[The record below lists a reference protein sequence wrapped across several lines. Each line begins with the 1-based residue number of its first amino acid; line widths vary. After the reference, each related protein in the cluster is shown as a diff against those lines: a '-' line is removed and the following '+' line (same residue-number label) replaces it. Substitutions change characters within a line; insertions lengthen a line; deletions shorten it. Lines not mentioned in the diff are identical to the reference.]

1 MFKVKRIVTC
11 LIIVSSLFWVTT
23 TANLHAQDQK
33 DDGKYDFL
41 IIKPYGMKGHW
52 AERLFQWAMAQNI
65 INGYP
70 DSSLK
75 PDEPISE
82 AEFLKAL
89 YRALGMALP
98 SASSPEGND
107 DWTGGPYR
115 LAESFNHPTSG
126 ASNHKLRMEPLT
138 KSRASEIICAVQ
150 GVHFEGEDAVVYLI
164 GNGMANSDAITPE
177 QFNGQDSFSRAEA
190 IQWIRQLTFKGVL
203 DIEKRP
209 TAPSDRTLL
218 PSLPSAAVQ
227 RIPDFSAEP
236 VTRNDFN
243 LFGNSPFTEVKI
255 GDSKETIEDL
265 YEVSDEKDVFNNN
278 IYPLFSAHYNK
289 DGLVDSW
296 KIDEDT
302 IEPANANP
310 SLRTYKGIV
319 LGESTMFDVLR
330 LYGTFG
336 FYGDQSATYFYEK
349 TNDGNYRDISIHDK
363 LNNPD
368 NMYSISF
375 IFDQESHAVV
385 YVSTS
390 WFPYSYFGWE
400 DV

>member
-1 MFKVKRIVTC
+1 MSDHRIF
-11 LIIVSSLFWVTT
+11 IILGNSNSKFECSGS
-23 TANLHAQDQK
+23 K
-33 DDGKYDFL
+33 DDEKYDFL

-107 DWTGGPYR
+107 DWTDGPYR

-150 GVHFEGEDAVVYLI
+150 GVHYEGEDAVVYLI

-190 IQWIRQLTFKGVL
+190 IQWIRQLSFKGVL
-203 DIEKRP
+203 DILKGQPLHRI
-209 TAPSDRTLL
+209 AHFYRLYHLQPS
-218 PSLPSAAVQ
+218 SVFQISAL
-227 RIPDFSAEP
+227 
-236 VTRNDFN
+236 N
-243 LFGNSPFTEVKI
+243 LSREMT
-255 GDSKETIEDL
+255 S
-265 YEVSDEKDVFNNN
+265 
-278 IYPLFSAHYNK
+278 IYL
-289 DGLVDSW
+289 
-296 KIDEDT
+296 E
-302 IEPANANP
+302 
-310 SLRTYKGIV
+310 IV
-319 LGESTMFDVLR
+319 LLLR
-330 LYGTFG
+330 
-336 FYGDQSATYFYEK
+336 
-349 TNDGNYRDISIHDK
+349 
-363 LNNPD
+363 
-368 NMYSISF
+368 
-375 IFDQESHAVV
+375 
-385 YVSTS
+385 
-390 WFPYSYFGWE
+390 
-400 DV
+400 